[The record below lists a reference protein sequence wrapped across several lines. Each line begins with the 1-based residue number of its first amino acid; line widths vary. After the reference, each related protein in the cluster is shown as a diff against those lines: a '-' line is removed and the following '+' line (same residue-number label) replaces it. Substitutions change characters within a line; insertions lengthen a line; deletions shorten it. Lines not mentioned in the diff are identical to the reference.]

1 MKRFVRHLSVLLVVL
16 LAVSLSMI
24 GVQAQDGGR
33 IRFVHVIPGASAVDV
48 YTNEQLTVAGLTYGS
63 ASTYVNA
70 PSGDHTL
77 VVRPAGTDN
86 DLWEQTITVTP
97 GSALTLIAA
106 TASDSTFL
114 VYPDNLDPVE
124 VGNTRVTAIHAISG
138 GPAVDVLLDDGQ
150 TAFSNLEFGVPGGTL
165 DVPAFAF
172 SFVITPTGEG
182 LDGAIFAPEP
192 TPLNSGT
199 SHMLVV
205 YGSVDDPQWLNV
217 SQATSP
223 AGESGFVRVI
233 HGVSGAPAVDIY
245 ANDTLL
251 IPSLAFGAYTEH
263 VAVPVGDYALT
274 IRAAGA
280 DEDLLEAELAV
291 ANGDAVTITA
301 LGTPSDIRV
310 QAFSDDIAGISESQA
325 RVSVVNGIPGTA
337 RLNAAVDGE
346 MELASNLGF
355 GEAAEAIS
363 LNPIEAALGLTLTEG
378 TNSNEVD
385 LGDQSFYGGVY
396 YNVVAVNDAGEI
408 RVITAPTGLA
418 QGIASAPGAAE
429 MVVAQAA
436 TPVPT
441 EAPASTLP
449 PVATPLPAEPA
460 AATPA
465 PVVASGTGISAT
477 VFNLNADSNLQLR
490 QYPDSAALSLATVAP
505 GTVLGVNGR
514 AGALEEIPTSAT
526 QVPEDYEYVDPATL
540 LTGNED
546 LVTEETWLNVTYAT
560 PDGGLISA
568 WANALYLNVRNDRG
582 ERVRLAGLPTVAA
595 NLPGSVENSAV
606 TPPPVPANVV
616 AATVF
621 NLDPGVNL
629 NLRRTPDTG
638 GEVLV
643 RVQNGTTLAVLG
655 INETL
660 EWAFVQYN
668 PPEGGSVTGWSS
680 VTYLQYSYNGRN
692 FDLEGLQERDLLP
705 TLGDDVRGEVG
716 DGASVAVLP
725 TVDPVR
731 NQYVARI
738 TVNSDAN
745 LNLRRNPDENSEV
758 LAQVPGGS
766 QVIIT
771 ARTDDEQW
779 LQTSYEG
786 VEGWIAAG
794 TDTFNFIVLTF
805 NGRPATVSD
814 IPLEGEAPLA
824 PVSDGTAPEPE
835 GEEPAEEGEP
845 SANPTLELDSL
856 PVRVT
861 DAVVAMTGSPGGSGD
876 GLPVLTAG
884 INATLLFTDG
894 SFSYI
899 ELEDGTRGWVP
910 AGAVQPR

>member
-1 MKRFVRHLSVLLVVL
+1 
-16 LAVSLSMI
+16 
-24 GVQAQDGGR
+24 
-33 IRFVHVIPGASAVDV
+33 
-48 YTNEQLTVAGLTYGS
+48 
-63 ASTYVNA
+63 
-70 PSGDHTL
+70 
-77 VVRPAGTDN
+77 
-86 DLWEQTITVTP
+86 
-97 GSALTLIAA
+97 
-106 TASDSTFL
+106 
-114 VYPDNLDPVE
+114 
-124 VGNTRVTAIHAISG
+124 
-138 GPAVDVLLDDGQ
+138 
-150 TAFSNLEFGVPGGTL
+150 
-165 DVPAFAF
+165 
-172 SFVITPTGEG
+172 
-182 LDGAIFAPEP
+182 
-192 TPLNSGT
+192 
-199 SHMLVV
+199 
-205 YGSVDDPQWLNV
+205 
-217 SQATSP
+217 
-223 AGESGFVRVI
+223 
-233 HGVSGAPAVDIY
+233 
-245 ANDTLL
+245 
-251 IPSLAFGAYTEH
+251 
-263 VAVPVGDYALT
+263 
-274 IRAAGA
+274 
-280 DEDLLEAELAV
+280 
-291 ANGDAVTITA
+291 
-301 LGTPSDIRV
+301 
-310 QAFSDDIAGISESQA
+310 
-325 RVSVVNGIPGTA
+325 
-337 RLNAAVDGE
+337 
-346 MELASNLGF
+346 
-355 GEAAEAIS
+355 
-363 LNPIEAALGLTLTEG
+363 
-378 TNSNEVD
+378 
-385 LGDQSFYGGVY
+385 
-396 YNVVAVNDAGEI
+396 
-408 RVITAPTGLA
+408 
-418 QGIASAPGAAE
+418 
-429 MVVAQAA
+429 
-436 TPVPT
+436 
-441 EAPASTLP
+441 
-449 PVATPLPAEPA
+449 
-460 AATPA
+460 
-465 PVVASGTGISAT
+465 
-477 VFNLNADSNLQLR
+477 
-490 QYPDSAALSLATVAP
+490 
-505 GTVLGVNGR
+505 
-514 AGALEEIPTSAT
+514 
-526 QVPEDYEYVDPATL
+526 
-540 LTGNED
+540 
-546 LVTEETWLNVTYAT
+546 
-560 PDGGLISA
+560 
-568 WANALYLNVRNDRG
+568 
-582 ERVRLAGLPTVAA
+582 
-595 NLPGSVENSAV
+595 
-606 TPPPVPANVV
+606 
-616 AATVF
+616 
-621 NLDPGVNL
+621 VNL

>member
-1 MKRFVRHLSVLLVVL
+1 MKHFVRHLSVLLVVL
-16 LAVSLSMI
+16 LALSLSMI

-48 YTNEQLTVAGLTYGS
+48 YTNGQLTIAGLSYGS

-70 PSGDHTL
+70 PTGDHTL
-77 VVRPAGTDN
+77 VVRPTGTEN
-86 DLWEQTITVTP
+86 NLWEQTITVSA
-97 GSALTLIAA
+97 GSDLTLVAA
-106 TASDSTFL
+106 SASDSTFQ
-114 VYPDNLDPVE
+114 VYPDNLESVQI
-124 VGNTRVTAIHAISG
+124 GNARVTAIHAISG

-150 TAFSNLEFGVPGGTL
+150 IAISNLEFGQPAGTL
-165 DVPAFAF
+165 DVPAFAY

-182 LDGAIFAPEP
+182 LDGVIF
-192 TPLNSGT
+192 TPPVT
-199 SHMLVV
+199 SLATSTSYMLVV
-205 YGSVDDPQWLNV
+205 YGTADDPQWL
-217 SQATSP
+217 SLAQATQP
-223 AGESGFVRVI
+223 DGENGFLRVI
-233 HGVSGAPAVDIY
+233 HGVSGAPAVDVY
-245 ANDTLL
+245 ANDSLL
-251 IPSLAFGAYTEH
+251 IPSLAFGDFTQHIAI
-263 VAVPVGDYALT
+263 PVGDYALT

-280 DEDLLEAELAV
+280 DEDLLEAELSIE
-291 ANGDAVTITA
+291 NGDAVTITA
-301 LGTPSDIRV
+301 LGTPSNISV
-310 QAFSDDIAGISESQA
+310 QAFNDDIAGISESQA
-325 RVSVVNGIPGTA
+325 RISVVNGIPGTA
-337 RLNAAVDGE
+337 RLNAALDSE
-346 MELASNLGF
+346 MALASDLGF
-355 GEAAEAIS
+355 GEAAEATS
-363 LNPIEAALGLTLTEG
+363 VNPIEAALSLTLIEG

-396 YNVVAVNDAGEI
+396 YNVVAVNDDGEI
-408 RVITAPTGLA
+408 RVISAPTSLV

-436 TPVPT
+436 TPAPT
-441 EAPASTLP
+441 EALQPTLP
-449 PVATPLPAEPA
+449 PVATPLPADP

-465 PVVASGTGISAT
+465 PVVASGTGITAT
-477 VFNLNADSNLQLR
+477 VFNLNPDSNLQLR
-490 QYPDSAALSLATVAP
+490 QYPDSASLSLATVAP
-505 GTVLGVNGR
+505 GTVLSVNGR

-526 QVPEDYEYVDPATL
+526 QVPEGYEYVDPATL

-568 WANALYLNVRNDRG
+568 WANALYLNVRNERG

-660 EWAFVQYN
+660 EWIFVQYN
-668 PPEGGSVTGWSS
+668 PAEGGSVSGWAS

-692 FDLEGLQERDLLP
+692 FDIEGLQERDLLP

-758 LAQVPGGS
+758 LAQIPGGS

-771 ARTDDEQW
+771 ARTEDEQW

-786 VEGWIAAG
+786 AEGWIAAG
-794 TDTFNFIVLTF
+794 TETFNFIVLTF
-805 NGRPATVSD
+805 NGRPATVTD
-814 IPLEGEAPLA
+814 VPLEGEAPLA
-824 PVSDGTAPEPE
+824 PVSDGTIV
-835 GEEPAEEGEP
+835 EEETPAEEGEP
-845 SANPTLELDSL
+845 SANPTLELDNL